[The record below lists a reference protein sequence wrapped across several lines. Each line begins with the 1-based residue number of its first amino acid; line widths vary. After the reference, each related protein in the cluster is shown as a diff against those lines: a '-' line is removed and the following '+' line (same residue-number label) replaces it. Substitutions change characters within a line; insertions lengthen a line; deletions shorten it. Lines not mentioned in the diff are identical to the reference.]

1 MHPPETSKAVD
12 NMDSFQFIGWFVPVG
27 DSMVSQIHDDAEE
40 RRDRG
45 HALRSGRRRWGENG
59 ETRPIAAAQVPVL
72 RGAQRQCEAN
82 GPDGEGEF
90 TMGALC
96 APSAVAKAL
105 ASLVGGY
112 FESDWPT
119 QNQTV
124 FVDNH

>member
-1 MHPPETSKAVD
+1 M
-12 NMDSFQFIGWFVPVG
+12 
-27 DSMVSQIHDDAEE
+27 
-40 RRDRG
+40 R
-45 HALRSGRRRWGENG
+45 